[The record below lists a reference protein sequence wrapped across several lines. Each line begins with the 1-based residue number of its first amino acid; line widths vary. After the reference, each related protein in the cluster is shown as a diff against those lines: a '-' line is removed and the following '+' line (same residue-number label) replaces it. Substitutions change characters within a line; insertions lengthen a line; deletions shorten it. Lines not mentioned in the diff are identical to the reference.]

1 MIARRALLAGACL
14 AASRAVRAAPDATSP
29 VPGAAKSLVLI
40 VGARA
45 GSNSDRVAR
54 AFAPFLE
61 RHLPGTSIEIRNV
74 PGEAGLSAYRA
85 LAEAAP
91 RGAVLGWAGT
101 PALPARI
108 VDHADNGLMARLCL
122 IGAVQ
127 KEPIAFVS
135 PARSPI
141 STAQDLIDRS
151 AAERDAV
158 PLGTPPAGS
167 PPHLAAL
174 RLQAVAGT
182 RLNVVAFPS
191 SAAAR
196 QAVLAG
202 NVAAASLGLGDTIGG
217 LRDGKLVGLGLASKA
232 RSAAFPDLPSLHDIG
247 LPVSMTIR
255 RGLAAPAALP
265 PDIAADFG
273 RAMLAVVADPEFTAQ
288 ADQDGFFVEWLA
300 GHDWAAMA
308 AAEREGLAALWG
320 ADPWLP
326 TGAG

>member
-1 MIARRALLAGACL
+1 VIGRRALLAGAIGL
-14 AASRAVRAAPDATSP
+14 AASRAGHAAVS
-29 VPGAAKSLVLI
+29 AAKLALI
-40 VGARA
+40 VGARP

-61 RHLPGTSIEIRNV
+61 RHLPGTAIAIRNV

-85 LAEAAP
+85 LAETAP
-91 RGAVLGWAGT
+91 DGAILGWTGT

-108 VDHADNGLMARLCL
+108 VDHADTVLMARLRL

-135 PARSPI
+135 PASSPV
-141 STAQDLIDRS
+141 STARELIERS
-151 AAERDAV
+151 AADREAV

-182 RLNVVAFPS
+182 KLNVVAFPS

-202 NVAAASLGLGDTIGG
+202 HVAAASLGLGDIIGC
-217 LRDGKLVGLGLASKA
+217 LRDGKLIGLGLASKA
-232 RSAAFPDLPSLHDIG
+232 RSEALPDLPSLHDIG

-255 RGLAAPAALP
+255 RGLAGPAGLAPEAEAR
-265 PDIAADFG
+265 FVG
-273 RAMLAVVADPEFTAQ
+273 AMRAVVADPEFAAQ
-288 ADQDGFFVEWLA
+288 ADRSGFFVDWLA
-300 GHDWAAMA
+300 GPDWTALTAG
-308 AAEREGLAALWG
+308 EQDELSALW
-320 ADPWLP
+320 ASDPWLP

>member
-1 MIARRALLAGACL
+1 MIARRALLGGAACL
-14 AASRAVRAAPDATSP
+14 AASRAARAARSGTT
-29 VPGAAKSLVLI
+29 LVLI
-40 VGARA
+40 VGARP
-45 GSNSDRVAR
+45 GSNSDQVAR
-54 AFAPFLE
+54 AFVPFLE
-61 RHLPGTSIEIRNV
+61 RHLPGTSIEIRDV
-74 PGEAGLSAYRA
+74 PGEAGLTAYRA
-85 LAEAAP
+85 LTEAAP
-91 RGAVLGWAGT
+91 RGAVLGWVGT
-101 PALPARI
+101 PALPSRMI
-108 VDHADNGLMARLCL
+108 DHADAGLLDRLRL
-122 IGAVQ
+122 IGSVQ

-135 PARSPI
+135 PASSPV
-141 STAQDLIDRS
+141 STARDLIERS
-151 AAERDAV
+151 AAEHEGV

-182 RLNVVAFPS
+182 GLNVVAFPS

-202 NVAAASLGLGDTIGG
+202 NVAAAALGLGDSIEG

-265 PDIAADFG
+265 PEIEAGFAD
-273 RAMLAVVADPEFTAQ
+273 AMQAVAADPEFTAQ
-288 ADQDGFFVEWLA
+288 ADQSGFLVDWLA
-300 GHDWAAMA
+300 GPGWTATA
-308 AAEREGLAALWG
+308 AAEREGLAALWES
-320 ADPWLP
+320 DPWLP

>member
-1 MIARRALLAGACL
+1 MIARRALLAGAGVL
-14 AASRAVRAAPDATSP
+14 AASRATRAAAP
-29 VPGAAKSLVLI
+29 LILI
-40 VGARA
+40 VGAKP

-74 PGEAGLSAYRA
+74 PGEAGLAAYHA
-85 LAEAAP
+85 LTEATAQ
-91 RGAVLGWAGT
+91 GAVLGWAGT
-101 PALPARI
+101 PALPARM
-108 VDHADNGLMARLCL
+108 VDHAESGLIDRLRL

-135 PARSPI
+135 PASSPV
-141 STAQDLIDRS
+141 STAQELIHRS
-151 AAERDAV
+151 ASEREAV

-174 RLQAVAGT
+174 RLQAVADT
-182 RLNVVAFPS
+182 KLNVVAFPS
-191 SAAAR
+191 SSAAR

-202 NVAAASLGLGDTIGG
+202 NVAAAALGLGDAIGG
-217 LRDGKLVGLGLASKA
+217 LRDGKLVGLGVASKN
-232 RSAAFPDLPSLHDIG
+232 RSEAFPDLPSLHDIG

-265 PDIAADFG
+265 PGVEARFAD
-273 RAMLAVVADPEFTAQ
+273 AMRAVVADPEFTAQ
-288 ADQDGFFVEWLA
+288 AEQCGFFVDWLA
-300 GHDWAAMA
+300 GPDWAALA
-308 AAEREGLAALWG
+308 TKERGDLAALWD

>member
-1 MIARRALLAGACL
+1 VIVRRALLAGAAGL
-14 AASRAVRAAPDATSP
+14 AASRAARAAGSAI
-29 VPGAAKSLVLI
+29 KLVLV
-40 VGARA
+40 VGARP
-45 GSNSDRVAR
+45 GSNSDQVAR

-61 RHLPGTSIEIRNV
+61 RHLPGAAIAIRNI
-74 PGEAGLSAYRA
+74 PGEAGLTAYRA

-91 RGAVLGWAGT
+91 GGAILGWAAT

-108 VDHADNGLMARLCL
+108 VDHADTSLMARLRL

-135 PARSPI
+135 PASSPI
-141 STAQDLIDRS
+141 STARDLIDRS

-167 PPHLAAL
+167 SPHLAAL

-202 NVAAASLGLGDTIGG
+202 NVAAASLGLGDAIGG

-232 RSAAFPDLPSLHDIG
+232 RSEAFPDLPSLHDIG

-265 PDIAADFG
+265 PEAAARFAG
-273 RAMLAVVADPEFTAQ
+273 AMRAVVADPEFAAQ
-288 ADQDGFFVEWLA
+288 ADQSGFFVDWLD
-300 GHDWAAMA
+300 GPGWT
-308 AAEREGLAALWG
+308 LAASAEQDDLTTLW
-320 ADPWLP
+320 ASDPWLP

>member
-1 MIARRALLAGACL
+1 MIGRRALLAGAAGL
-14 AASRAVRAAPDATSP
+14 AAPRAARAGGSAT
-29 VPGAAKSLVLI
+29 KLVLI
-40 VGARA
+40 VGARS
-45 GSNSDRVAR
+45 GSKSDQVAR

-61 RHLPGTSIEIRNV
+61 RHLPRTVIEIRNV
-74 PGEAGLSAYRA
+74 PGEAGLTAYRA
-85 LAEAAP
+85 LAEIAP
-91 RGAVLGWAGT
+91 SGAILGWAGT

-108 VDHADNGLMARLCL
+108 VDHADDGLLARLRL

-135 PARSPI
+135 PATSPI
-141 STAQDLIDRS
+141 STARELIERS

-182 RLNVVAFPS
+182 KLNLVAFPS

-217 LRDGKLVGLGLASKA
+217 LRDGKLIGLGLASKA
-232 RSAAFPDLPSLHDIG
+232 RAKALPDLPSLHDIG

-255 RGLAAPAALP
+255 RGLAAPAGLARGAE
-265 PDIAADFG
+265 DGFVAAM
-273 RAMLAVVADPEFTAQ
+273 RAVVADPEFAAQ
-288 ADQDGFFVEWLA
+288 ADQSGFVVDWLDGPDWTALA
-300 GHDWAAMA
+300 RQ
-308 AAEREGLAALWG
+308 EQNGLTALW
-320 ADPWLP
+320 ASDPWLP